1 MSKNTVK
8 IDSLMELSRVITT
21 LEEVL
26 ASLKRGALNISLGD
40 DSVTLVPPPVV
51 DFEMELEEKK
61 DKAKLSLE
69 ISWRKD
75 KRAMAAGMTIGPASP
90 TIG

>member
-26 ASLKRGALNISLGD
+26 ASLKRGALSISLGD

-61 DKAKLSLE
+61 DKAKLRLE

-75 KRAMAAGMTIGPASP
+75 KRAMAAEMTIGPASP
-90 TIG
+90 AIG